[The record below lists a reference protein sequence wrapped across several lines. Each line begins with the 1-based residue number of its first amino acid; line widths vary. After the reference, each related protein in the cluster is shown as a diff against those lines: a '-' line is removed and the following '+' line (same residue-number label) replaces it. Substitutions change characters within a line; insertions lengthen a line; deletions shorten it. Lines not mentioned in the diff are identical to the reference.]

1 MNKIVEVK
9 NISKQFKVTKRE
21 NGNILNA
28 LKSIYSKEYDI
39 IDAVK
44 NVDFAIEQGEIRGLI
59 GPNGAGK
66 STTIKMMCGILYP
79 TEGEVIALG
88 YNTWKS
94 RKEFVKNIGAV
105 FGQKTQLWWDLPAID
120 TFCLNKNM
128 YDISS
133 KEFNDNLSYYVDLFK
148 AESIISHPVR
158 QLSLGERMK
167 CELINSL
174 IHNPQIVFLDEPTIG
189 LDIVSKEIIKETIK
203 RVNTEKNTTFILTT
217 HDLLDVEDLCENVTI
232 INNGQKVYDDKVAS
246 LRNYY
251 CMQKNIEVCIRK
263 KEDINYLKD
272 FNIIKKEECLI
283 SILIQ
288 SDEELKKFLNLT
300 STVNIF
306 SDINIKNI
314 GIDEIIKEI
323 YLKKDN

>member
-28 LKSIYSKEYDI
+28 LKSMYSKEYDI

-133 KEFNDNLSYYVDLFK
+133 KKFNDNLSYYVDLFK

>member
-263 KEDINYLKD
+263 KRRHKLFEC
-272 FNIIKKEECLI
+272 FNIIKK
-283 SILIQ
+283 
-288 SDEELKKFLNLT
+288 
-300 STVNIF
+300 
-306 SDINIKNI
+306 KNAC
-314 GIDEIIKEI
+314 
-323 YLKKDN
+323 

>member
-44 NVDFAIEQGEIRGLI
+44 NVGFAIEQGEIRGLI